1 MCDNFV
7 LITHVVLLLPSRQ
20 ITIKIYKFRPMCTER
35 KFLKYSF
42 VTSKRNEDADGEYSA
57 SKGDDKAF
65 KIIIME
71 LKV

>member
-1 MCDNFV
+1 
-7 LITHVVLLLPSRQ
+7 
-20 ITIKIYKFRPMCTER
+20 MCTER

-42 VTSKRNEDADGEYSA
+42 VTSKRNEDAYGEYSA